1 MSGLGSSRLLASG
14 GNLSLSR
21 DPESG
26 RVDGATAG
34 LVTDSYSYSGY
45 GELTT
50 HTASLSGPTL
60 LSWSYNR
67 DDLGRITRVT
77 ESNGTTVYARDFE
90 YDPAGRLISVTE
102 DGELVEAYSYDANGN
117 RLSTLNS
124 AGVFQATYDAQDR
137 IQSFGDVEYTFTPN
151 GNLALRRDTT
161 NNAVTTYDYDALG
174 NLRTVGLSN
183 GDVLEYLVDA
193 QGRRVGKA
201 RNGVLE
207 QGWLWRGQLQPI
219 AQLDGN
225 GNVVARFVYAGESN
239 VPELVVT
246 AGATY
251 RLVKDHLGS
260 VRMVVDTATGELVQE
275 LQYDAWGRVLVDT
288 NQGFQPFGFAGGLYD
303 AETGLVR
310 FGARDYDAE
319 IGRWTAKDPVWF
331 EGGENLYL
339 YADGDPANNADS
351 TGDFAIAVGGG
362 ILAGA
367 GAGATLGAL
376 ALPVGAGVAAAL
388 GVGLAVYNGYK
399 LYKELTPE
407 TITSTSCP
415 LPISHSSPY
424 DTTMPIPI
432 PKESGL
438 YEKCE
443 PRDANGIPDSR
454 GDGWKTCIYDC
465 PVSKTVVFRPVQYT
479 KCTPFLRRLK

>member
-1 MSGLGSSRLLASG
+1 MDERSEAG
-14 GNLSLSR
+14 GGTPN
-21 DPESG
+21 
-26 RVDGATAG
+26 
-34 LVTDSYSYSGY
+34 

-67 DDLGRITRVT
+67 DDLGRITRIT
-77 ESNGTTVYARDFE
+77 ESNGTTVYARDFA

-137 IQSFGDVEYTFTPN
+137 IQSFGDVEYIFTPN

-161 NNAVTTYDYDALG
+161 NNTVTTYDYDALG
-174 NLRTVGLSN
+174 NLRTVGLPN

-219 AQLDGN
+219 AQLDGS
-225 GNVVARFVYAGESN
+225 GNVVARFVYAGQSN

-288 NQGFQPFGFAGGLYD
+288 NPGFQPFGYAGGFYD

-319 IGRWTAKDPVWF
+319 IGRWTAKDPIGF
-331 EGGENLYL
+331 GGTTNRYEYARSRPTFARDPLGLQDAATVDEVIQYL
-339 YADGDPANNADS
+339 PFVLPTIGPVLSAIGGACVEAAPYAAAAAAV
-351 TGDFAIAVGGG
+351 AIAGYEAYE
-362 ILAGA
+362 LANEWDTT
-367 GAGATLGAL
+367 TLVDAVE
-376 ALPVGAGVAAAL
+376 ADVGAVCVEVQVCGPLDPPLDRDECVRDCGWAHL
-388 GVGLAVYNGYK
+388 IGMLSERGYQNCVEMC
-399 LYKELTPE
+399 L
-407 TITSTSCP
+407 
-415 LPISHSSPY
+415 SSP
-424 DTTMPIPI
+424 PGGP
-432 PKESGL
+432 P
-438 YEKCE
+438 
-443 PRDANGIPDSR
+443 N
-454 GDGWKTCIYDC
+454 
-465 PVSKTVVFRPVQYT
+465 
-479 KCTPFLRRLK
+479 

>member
-1 MSGLGSSRLLASG
+1 MG
-14 GNLSLSR
+14 GR
-21 DPESG
+21 AKRG
-26 RVDGATAG
+26 RGRHPQWRARRHG
-34 LVTDSYSYSGY
+34 
-45 GELTT
+45 
-50 HTASLSGPTL
+50 SLSGPTL

-67 DDLGRITRVT
+67 DDLGRIANHRAT
-77 ESNGTTVYARDFE
+77 ARRSTPGFRIR
-90 YDPAGRLISVTE
+90 PRGPPHSVTE

-137 IQSFGDVEYTFTPN
+137 IQSFGDVEYIFTPN

-161 NNAVTTYDYDALG
+161 NNTVTTYDYDALG
-174 NLRTVGLSN
+174 NLRTVGLPN

-207 QGWLWRGQLQPI
+207 QGWLWRGQPNH
-219 AQLDGN
+219 QLDGS
-225 GNVVARFVYAGESN
+225 GNVVARFVYAGQSN

-246 AGATY
+246 ASATY

-288 NQGFQPFGFAGGLYD
+288 NPGFQPFGYAGGLYD

-319 IGRWTAKDPVWF
+319 IGRWTAKDPVRF

-339 YADGDPANNADS
+339 YADGDPANKVDS
-351 TGDFAIAVGGG
+351 SGRFAIF
-362 ILAGA
+362 I
-367 GAGATLGAL
+367 
-376 ALPVGAGVAAAL
+376 PVIAEAL
-388 GVGLAVYNGYK
+388 GK
-399 LYKELTPE
+399 
-407 TITSTSCP
+407 
-415 LPISHSSPY
+415 
-424 DTTMPIPI
+424 
-432 PKESGL
+432 
-438 YEKCE
+438 
-443 PRDANGIPDSR
+443 
-454 GDGWKTCIYDC
+454 
-465 PVSKTVVFRPVQYT
+465 
-479 KCTPFLRRLK
+479 